1 MTSACKPYNLGGS
14 VTMMTTTKNNKNTQA
29 SQSIVS
35 PRIQLTNAM
44 PMDKSMSLKVF
55 CKSTRARESW
65 GRLFSACKGW
75 TKCFNVPR
83 ELPYRGEGRKWPLG
97 LSYHNTGHWWSH
109 RQPPTVTNLSCQ
121 RLPIVPVPLV
131 SHGCWRSHRTSGRF
145 DRHLHIE
152 MRKLA
157 QPLFQSDVRS
167 GGPPNICLVG
177 FSQNR
182 PKTCSLD
189 SLSNGTRSGAHQA
202 RTWPVKLKEACSHAW
217 SPLAVRLGG

>member
-1 MTSACKPYNLGGS
+1 MAVRPFIPQHWPL
-14 VTMMTTTKNNKNTQA
+14 V
-29 SQSIVS
+29 VS
-35 PRIQLTNAM
+35 PPATNSHQ
-44 PMDKSMSLKVF
+44 PV
-55 CKSTRARESW
+55 
-65 GRLFSACKGW
+65 
-75 TKCFNVPR
+75 VPTAT
-83 ELPYRGEGRKWPLG
+83 YRPGP
-97 LSYHNTGHWWSH
+97 T
-109 RQPPTVTNLSCQ
+109 RQPWL
-121 RLPIVPVPLV
+121 L
-131 SHGCWRSHRTSGRF
+131 F

-202 RTWPVKLKEACSHAW
+202 RTWPVKLKEACSHA
-217 SPLAVRLGG
+217 